1 MTGLLLKMCNH
12 FVLAELLGI
21 LKWKDCMSDLDKN
34 LDKLMKLQG
43 GEIMKVWGDVSK
55 KCLFALYSH
64 QGVLFLTLFDHRL
77 SFCSCVLSVS
87 VRHS

>member
-43 GEIMKVWGDVSK
+43 GEIMKVWGG
-55 KCLFALYSH
+55 C
-64 QGVLFLTLFDHRL
+64 Q
-77 SFCSCVLSVS
+77 
-87 VRHS
+87 

>member
-1 MTGLLLKMCNH
+1 MTGLLLKMCYH

-55 KCLFALYSH
+55 RVCWH
-64 QGVLFLTLFDHRL
+64 CTVIRV
-77 SFCSCVLSVS
+77 FCF
-87 VRHS
+87 

>member
-1 MTGLLLKMCNH
+1 MYIH

-43 GEIMKVWGDVSK
+43 GEIMKVWGGYVNK
-55 KCLFALYSH
+55 KYNHTQSI
-64 QGVLFLTLFDHRL
+64 LFLTLFDL
-77 SFCSCVLSVS
+77 SL
-87 VRHS
+87 

>member
-1 MTGLLLKMCNH
+1 MYIH

-43 GEIMKVWGDVSK
+43 GEIMKVWGGGNVNK
-55 KCLFALYSH
+55 KYNHTQSI
-64 QGVLFLTLFDHRL
+64 LFLTLFDL
-77 SFCSCVLSVS
+77 SL
-87 VRHS
+87 